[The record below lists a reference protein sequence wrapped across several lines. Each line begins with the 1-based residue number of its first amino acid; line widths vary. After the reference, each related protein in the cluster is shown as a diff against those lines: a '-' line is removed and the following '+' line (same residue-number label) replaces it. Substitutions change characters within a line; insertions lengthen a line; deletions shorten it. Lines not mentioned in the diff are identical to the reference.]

1 MFERFCNVQF
11 HIVYL
16 VLIITYL
23 LHKYAT
29 LIVYPTDSGDGEKD
43 IILPESTKHTSSNID
58 KDAEMDIDGSGDMK
72 RPSIRS
78 YGGQQD
84 DQGERSIHAPT
95 STRSSRR
102 TKKLSEISSGDFGLA
117 TSESIINEEQ
127 ENASTQNTPSSSA
140 SSSR

>member
-1 MFERFCNVQF
+1 MIWYVC
-11 HIVYL
+11 HL
-16 VLIITYL
+16 LIIF
-23 LHKYAT
+23 LHKSAA
-29 LIVYPTDSGDGEKD
+29 LIGYPIDSGDGEKD
-43 IILPESTKHTSSNID
+43 IVLPESTKNTTSNID

-72 RPSIRS
+72 KPSIRTF
-78 YGGQQD
+78 GGQQD
-84 DQGERSIHAPT
+84 DQGERSIHAPS

-102 TKKLSEISSGDFGLA
+102 TKKLSEISSGDFGQA